1 MMIKMIR
8 KSILTAAAIIIIIAM
23 FNLLACRASGDDQED
38 SETFEVTRGDVI
50 QTVNTS
56 GYIVSETENSY
67 SLMTS
72 GKVTYCL
79 EKGDTFKNG
88 DVLIEIDTSRLKL
101 LVAQAEENMSAAEN
115 SLSLARLNYQQAL
128 DANHIA
134 IQLAEINASLAE
146 QASQSAYK
154 ALENANDLAKK
165 SADSASTALVN
176 SRNIANQSIQ
186 SAKIAWDE
194 AEKILV
200 EANKSGLPSYQIA
213 QYEANAN
220 NAEANYEAVKAQYN
234 ANIDTAEGTYESTQS
249 QSSSSTDTAQSSY
262 EQLLLNQ
269 SSTYWTNLSYTQSAA
284 RQIEI
289 TAKNIAQAES
299 QLELSRINL
308 DLVNLDVDNSIIYA
322 PYDGIV
328 LSSAY
333 NQGEYAGP
341 GVPAISII
349 SSAFIIKAE
358 VNETDIV
365 NLKVGQNA
373 LIRLDAYYENVFGGK
388 ITEIS
393 PISTNIGGVVSFEL
407 TVKPDAADVPTL
419 LYGLSASLDIVTSS
433 AEDVLYV
440 PVQSVFEENGKS
452 YVNISGEDGEVEKVE
467 VTTGIYNFDFIEIKS
482 GLDEGAIILISPI
495 Q

>member
-8 KSILTAAAIIIIIAM
+8 KIILIATAVIIIISM
-23 FNLLACRASGDDQED
+23 FNLLACRANGDVQKDT
-38 SETFEVTRGDVI
+38 ETFTVARGDVI

-56 GYIVSETENSY
+56 GYIESEKENSY

-72 GKVTYCL
+72 GKVAYCL

-88 DVLIEIDTSRLKL
+88 DMLIEIDTTRLKL
-101 LVAQAEENMSAAEN
+101 LVAQAEENMSVAEN
-115 SLSLARLNYQQAL
+115 SLSLARLSYKQAL

-134 IQLAEINASLAE
+134 LQMAEENKKLSELSVQNALTSLEDANE
-146 QASQSAYK
+146 YLNLVEESALSTDALISQASAGSHSAEGLYNQAIINQSA
-154 ALENANDLAKK
+154 
-165 SADSASTALVN
+165 
-176 SRNIANQSIQ
+176 
-186 SAKIAWDE
+186 
-194 AEKILV
+194 
-200 EANKSGLPSYQIA
+200 
-213 QYEANAN
+213 
-220 NAEANYEAVKAQYN
+220 
-234 ANIDTAEGTYESTQS
+234 
-249 QSSSSTDTAQSSY
+249 
-262 EQLLLNQ
+262 
-269 SSTYWTNLSYTQSAA
+269 TYWQNLSSTQSAA

-289 TAKNIAQAES
+289 TAKNISQAES

-308 DLVNLDVDNSIIYA
+308 DLINLDVDNSTIYA
-322 PYDGIV
+322 PYDGVV

-333 NQGEYAGP
+333 SQGEYAGP

-365 NLKVGQNA
+365 NLEVGQDA
-373 LIRLDAYYENVFGGK
+373 LIRLDAYYEDVFGGK

-393 PISTNIGGVVSFEL
+393 PVSTNIGGVVSFGL
-407 TVKPDAADVPTL
+407 TVKPDAADIPTL

-440 PVQSVFEENGKS
+440 PVQSVFEEDGKS
-452 YVNISGEDGEVEKVE
+452 YVNVPGENKSIKKVE

-482 GLDEGAIILISPI
+482 GLSEGDAILISPV

>member
-8 KSILTAAAIIIIIAM
+8 KIILIAAAVIIIIAM
-23 FNLLACRASGDDQED
+23 FNLLACRASGDSQED
-38 SETFEVTRGDVI
+38 TETFAVARGDII

-56 GYIVSETENSY
+56 GYIKSEEENSY
-67 SLMTS
+67 SLMAS
-72 GKVTYCL
+72 GKVIYCL
-79 EKGDTFKNG
+79 RKGDTFKNG
-88 DVLIEIDTSRLKL
+88 DVLIEIDTTRLEL
-101 LVAQAEENMSAAEN
+101 LVAQAEENMGAAEN

-134 IQLAEINASLAE
+134 LQLAEENKKLSELSVQNTLTALEDANEYLSLVEDGILSTDALIS
-146 QASQSAYK
+146 QASAQSH
-154 ALENANDLAKK
+154 
-165 SADSASTALVN
+165 SAEGLYNQA
-176 SRNIANQSIQ
+176 IINQS
-186 SAKIAWDE
+186 
-194 AEKILV
+194 
-200 EANKSGLPSYQIA
+200 
-213 QYEANAN
+213 
-220 NAEANYEAVKAQYN
+220 
-234 ANIDTAEGTYESTQS
+234 T
-249 QSSSSTDTAQSSY
+249 
-262 EQLLLNQ
+262 
-269 SSTYWTNLSYTQSAA
+269 TYWQNLSSTQSAA

-289 TAKNIAQAES
+289 TAKNISQAES
-299 QLELSRINL
+299 QLELLKINL

-322 PYDGIV
+322 PYDGVV

-333 NQGEYAGP
+333 KDGEYAGP
-341 GVPAISII
+341 GVPAISVI

-365 NLKVGQNA
+365 NLEVGQDA
-373 LIRLDAYYENVFGGK
+373 LVRLDAYYENVFGGK

-407 TVKPDAADVPTL
+407 TVKPDAADIPTL

-440 PVQSVFEENGKS
+440 PLQSVFEEDGKS
-452 YVNISGEDGEVEKVE
+452 YVNVSGENRSIKKVE

-482 GLDEGAIILISPI
+482 GLSEGDNILISPV

>member
-1 MMIKMIR
+1 MIKMIR
-8 KSILTAAAIIIIIAM
+8 KIILIAAAIIIIIAM
-23 FNLLACRASGDDQED
+23 FNLLACRAIGDDQEN

-56 GYIVSETENSY
+56 GYIESETENSY

-72 GKVTYCL
+72 GKVVYCL

-88 DVLIEIDTSRLKL
+88 DILIEIDTGRLKL
-101 LVAQAEENMSAAEN
+101 LVAQAEENMSVAEN
-115 SLSLARLNYQQAL
+115 SLSLAKLNYQQAL

-134 IQLAEINASLAE
+134 LQLAEENKKLSDLSVQNTLTALEDANEYLSLVEEETLSTDALIS
-146 QASQSAYK
+146 QASAGSHSAEGLYNQ
-154 ALENANDLAKK
+154 A
-165 SADSASTALVN
+165 
-176 SRNIANQSIQ
+176 IINQS
-186 SAKIAWDE
+186 
-194 AEKILV
+194 
-200 EANKSGLPSYQIA
+200 
-213 QYEANAN
+213 
-220 NAEANYEAVKAQYN
+220 
-234 ANIDTAEGTYESTQS
+234 T
-249 QSSSSTDTAQSSY
+249 
-262 EQLLLNQ
+262 
-269 SSTYWTNLSYTQSAA
+269 TYWTNLSSAQSAA

-289 TAKNIAQAES
+289 TAKNISQAES

-333 NQGEYAGP
+333 SQGEYAGP
-341 GVPAISII
+341 GVPAISVI

-365 NLKVGQNA
+365 NLKIGQNA
-373 LIRLDAYYENVFGGK
+373 LIRLDAYYENAFGGK

-393 PISTNIGGVVSFEL
+393 LISTNIGGVVSFEL

-433 AEDVLYV
+433 AEDILYV
-440 PVQSVFEENGKS
+440 PVQSVFEEDGKS
-452 YVNISGEDGEVEKVE
+452 YVSVSGEDGEVEKVE

-482 GLDEGAIILISPI
+482 GLDEGDIILISPI

>member
-8 KSILTAAAIIIIIAM
+8 KIILIATAVIIIISM
-23 FNLLACRASGDDQED
+23 FNLLACRANGDVQKDT
-38 SETFEVTRGDVI
+38 ETFTVARGDVI

-56 GYIVSETENSY
+56 GYIESEKENSY

-72 GKVTYCL
+72 GKVAYCL

-88 DVLIEIDTSRLKL
+88 DMLIEIDTTRLKL
-101 LVAQAEENMSAAEN
+101 LVAQAEENMSVAEN
-115 SLSLARLNYQQAL
+115 SLSLARLSYKQAL

-154 ALENANDLAKK
+154 ALENANVSASHAYNSAETSLKNTESIADLNIAQAK
-165 SADSASTALVN
+165 SALE
-176 SRNIANQSIQ
+176 
-186 SAKIAWDE
+186 E
-194 AEKILV
+194 AERALAAGATAILTIEQLRYNV
-200 EANKSGLPSYQIA
+200 VVAQKNYELALTTKQSNTDIA
-213 QYEANAN
+213 QGSVDAAGNR
-220 NAEANYEAVKAQYN
+220 
-234 ANIDTAEGTYESTQS
+234 
-249 QSSSSTDTAQSSY
+249 TAQDAAQGSY
-262 EQLLLNQ
+262 EQSLLNQ
-269 SSTYWTNLSYTQSAA
+269 STTYWQNLSSTQSAA

-289 TAKNIAQAES
+289 TAKNISQAES

-308 DLVNLDVDNSIIYA
+308 DLVNLDVDNSTIYA
-322 PYDGIV
+322 PYDGVV
-328 LSSAY
+328 LSSTY
-333 NQGEYAGP
+333 REGEYAGP
-341 GVPAISII
+341 GVPAISVI

-365 NLKVGQNA
+365 NLEVGQDA
-373 LIRLDAYYENVFGGK
+373 LVRLDAYYENVFGGK

-393 PISTNIGGVVSFEL
+393 PVSTNIGGVVSFGL
-407 TVKPDAADVPTL
+407 TVKPDAADIPTL

-433 AEDVLYV
+433 AKDVLYV
-440 PVQSVFEENGKS
+440 PVQSVFEEDGKS
-452 YVNISGEDGEVEKVE
+452 YVNVPGENKSIKKVE

-482 GLDEGAIILISPI
+482 GLSEGDAILISPV

>member
-8 KSILTAAAIIIIIAM
+8 KSILIVAAIIIIIAM

-72 GKVTYCL
+72 GKVVYCL

-115 SLSLARLNYQQAL
+115 SFSLAKLNYQQAL

-134 IQLAEINASLAE
+134 LQLAEENRKLSELSVQNALTALEDANKYLSLVKEEILSTDALIS
-146 QASQSAYK
+146 QASAQSH
-154 ALENANDLAKK
+154 
-165 SADSASTALVN
+165 S
-176 SRNIANQSIQ
+176 
-186 SAKIAWDE
+186 
-194 AEKILV
+194 
-200 EANKSGLPSYQIA
+200 
-213 QYEANAN
+213 
-220 NAEANYEAVKAQYN
+220 
-234 ANIDTAEGTYESTQS
+234 AEGLYNQ
-249 QSSSSTDTAQSSY
+249 AI
-262 EQLLLNQ
+262 LNQ
-269 SSTYWTNLSYTQSAA
+269 STTYWQNLSSTQSAA

-299 QLELSRINL
+299 QLELSKINL
-308 DLVNLDVDNSIIYA
+308 DLMNLDVDNSIIYA